1 MKFDNQLRHAVR
13 LLANYSG
20 DIPLH
25 SWLKNFFRQN
35 PQMGSRD
42 RKQLSEMAFCYFRLG
57 HSLKNISVEE
67 RILTGL
73 FLSNETSEQSLEIL
87 RPEWHDQIE
96 KPLEEKLDII
106 RLTFP
111 DFDPLDIFPWK
122 NSLSKGVNHYKFCL
136 SFLEKPRLFIR
147 SRPGRDSIVTSKLL
161 KHNIDFHDAD
171 PKNRLPFKAYS
182 FANGTRLD
190 EILALNK
197 DAVVQDLSSQETA
210 LCLKPIEKKEHEAWD
225 CCAGGGGKSILL
237 ADLYPECRLTVSDI
251 RESILKNCILRFKE
265 AEIYPAQL
273 FRADLTDLN
282 DIPRQSYNFIVA
294 DLPCT
299 GSGTWSRNPDA
310 LFFFDPELIPGYRQR
325 QEKILSNV
333 INRLKPD
340 GILVYITCSVFA
352 DENERISS
360 LISNLNNMKLD
371 RQELITGY
379 GQFADSMFVSRFI
392 KLR

>member
-1 MKFDNQLRHAVR
+1 MKFNNQLRHAVR
-13 LLANYSG
+13 LLTTYKG
-20 DIPLH
+20 EIPFH
-25 SWLKNFFRQN
+25 SWLKSFFRQN

-42 RKQLSEMAFCYFRLG
+42 RKQLSEMAYSFFRMG
-57 HSLKNISVEE
+57 HSLKNIPIEE

-73 FLSNETSEQSLEIL
+73 FLSNQVKEPILEIL
-87 RPEWHDQIE
+87 RPEWHAQIE

-106 RLTFP
+106 RLSFP
-111 DFDPLDIFPWK
+111 DFEPLDIFPWG
-122 NSLSKGVNHYKFCL
+122 NLLSRGISHHRFCL

-147 SRPGRDSIVTSKLL
+147 SRPGQDSIVTAKLQN
-161 KHNIDFHDAD
+161 HNIEFRDAD

-182 FANGTRLD
+182 FVNGTKLD
-190 EILALNK
+190 EILTLNK

-210 LCLKPIEKKEHEAWD
+210 LCLKPSEKKEREAWD
-225 CCAGGGGKSILL
+225 CCAGSGGKSILL
-237 ADLYPECRLTVSDI
+237 TDLYPECRLTVSDI
-251 RESILKNCILRFKE
+251 RESILKNCVVRFKE
-265 AEIYPAQL
+265 AGIQPAQL
-273 FRADLTDLN
+273 FKADLTDLN
-282 DIPRQSYNFIVA
+282 DLPRQSYNFIVA

-299 GSGTWSRNPDA
+299 GSGTWSRNPES
-310 LFFFDPELIPGYRQR
+310 LFYFKPESITNYSQR
-325 QEKILSNV
+325 QEKILTNL

-360 LISNLNNMKLD
+360 LISNSDIIKLE

-379 GQFADSMFVSRFI
+379 GQSADSMFVSRFI